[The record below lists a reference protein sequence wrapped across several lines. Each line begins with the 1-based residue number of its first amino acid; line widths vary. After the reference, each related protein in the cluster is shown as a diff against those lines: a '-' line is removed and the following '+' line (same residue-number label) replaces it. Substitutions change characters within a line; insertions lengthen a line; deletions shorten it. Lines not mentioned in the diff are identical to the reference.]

1 MPPTDAQTTDEG
13 RRRTYRRLLVY
24 LRPYKARMS
33 LAVFSMMLFGALDG
47 AIPLLLKHVFD
58 DIFHDH
64 NRRMLWILVGL
75 IVGLALVRAPFGYL
89 HRYLSASVGLRVVRD
104 LRNDVHRHLLTLSE
118 AFFAGR
124 ASGDLLSGVAA
135 DTVYVRNALVEAS
148 VTIVRG
154 GFRVIALVAAAFWL
168 DPPLAV
174 LSLVGLPL
182 SLYPLWRFGRKVR
195 RYSRAGQAQTG
206 GLTALLQE
214 SLLGHRVV
222 QSFGREAYEQ
232 RRFEQEN
239 ARLTRTWEKA
249 ENYASL
255 AFPTT
260 EVCASAA
267 IALVVVYGG
276 LSVITG
282 ARQQGDFL
290 AFITGMFLLY
300 DPLKN
305 LGRVHSTIQMG
316 VAAGERLF
324 DLLDAA
330 PDIVD
335 RPGALDF
342 GAGDPGARTRVEYRD
357 VTFHYPSAPGAPAA
371 PGGGIDDGEGA
382 PPALDGVSLTIEPG
396 CTLALVGM
404 SGGGKTTLA
413 HLLPRFFDP
422 TAGAVLVG
430 GVDLRELRVASL
442 RAAIALVGQHA
453 FLFNDTVR
461 ANIRYGR
468 LEATDAEVA
477 AAAHSANAH
486 EFILGLPQG
495 YDSVIG
501 EQGLRLSG
509 GERARIAIARALLK
523 NAPILILDE
532 ATAALDSDSERL
544 VQAAIERLM
553 EGRTALVIAHRLS
566 TVRRADEIAVI
577 EYGRVVERGT
587 HEELLARHG
596 AYERL
601 HRIQFQDP
609 EPA

>member
-1 MPPTDAQTTDEG
+1 MTSSENLPEDE
-13 RRRTYRRLLVY
+13 RKRRTYRRLLVY

-47 AIPLLLKHVFD
+47 AIPLLLKHIFD

-64 NRRMLWILVGL
+64 NRRMLWVLVGL
-75 IVGLALVRAPFGYL
+75 IVGLALLRAPFGFL

-104 LRNDVHRHLLTLSE
+104 LRNDVHRHLLTLSDS
-118 AFFAGR
+118 FFAR
-124 ASGDLLSGVAA
+124 RSSGDLMSGVAA
-135 DTVYVRNALVEAS
+135 DTLFVRNALVEAS

-154 GFRVIALVAAAFWL
+154 GFRVIALTAAAFYL
-168 DPPLAV
+168 DPPLAAV
-174 LSLVGLPL
+174 SLVGLPL
-182 SLYPLWRFGRKVR
+182 SLYPLWRFGIKVR
-195 RYSRAGQAQTG
+195 RYSRTGQAQTG

-214 SLLGHRVV
+214 SILGHRVV
-222 QSFGREAYEQ
+222 QAFGREAHEQ
-232 RRFEQEN
+232 QRFEGEN
-239 ARLTRTWEKA
+239 ERLTRTWEKA
-249 ENYASL
+249 EKYASL

-267 IALVVVYGG
+267 IALVVIYGG

-324 DLLDAA
+324 DLLDAT

-335 RPGALDF
+335 RPGAVEFRADK
-342 GAGDPGARTRVEYRD
+342 PGGSRIEYRD
-357 VTFHYPSAPGAPAA
+357 VGFHYPVAPGAGGEEAA
-371 PGGGIDDGEGA
+371 P
-382 PPALDGVSLTIEPG
+382 ALEGVSLSVEPG
-396 CTLALVGM
+396 RTLALVGM
-404 SGGGKTTLA
+404 SGGGKTTLV

-422 TAGAVLVG
+422 TEGAVLLG
-430 GVDLRELRVASL
+430 GVDLRDYRVASL
-442 RAAIALVGQHA
+442 RAAIALVGQNA

-468 LEATDAEVA
+468 LEASDAEVEA
-477 AAAHSANAH
+477 AARSANAH

-495 YDSVIG
+495 YDTGLG

-532 ATAALDSDSERL
+532 ATAALDSTSEQL
-544 VQAAIERLM
+544 VQAAIERLVQ
-553 EGRTALVIAHRLS
+553 GRTTLVIAHRLS
-566 TVRRADEIAVI
+566 TVRRADAIAVI
-577 EYGRVVERGT
+577 EHGRVVERGT
-587 HEELLARHG
+587 HEELIARCG

-601 HRIQFQDP
+601 HRIQFADR
-609 EPA
+609 

>member
-1 MPPTDAQTTDEG
+1 MRESSRG
-13 RRRTYRRLLVY
+13 VYRRLLLY
-24 LRPYKARMS
+24 LQPYKARMA
-33 LAVFSMMLFGALDG
+33 LAVASMMLFGALDG
-47 AIPLLLKHVFD
+47 AIPLLLKRIFD

-64 NRRMLWILVGL
+64 NRRMLWVLVGL
-75 IVGLALVRAPFGYL
+75 IVGLALLRAPFGFL

-104 LRNDVHRHLLTLSE
+104 LRNDVHRHLLSLSDT
-118 AFFAGR
+118 FFSR
-124 ASGDLLSGVAA
+124 HPSGELMSGVAA
-135 DTVYVRNALVEAS
+135 DTLFVRNALVEAS

-168 DPPLAV
+168 DPTLAAV
-174 LSLVGLPL
+174 SLVGLPL

-195 RYSRAGQAQTG
+195 RYSRTGQAQTG
-206 GLTALLQE
+206 ELTSLLQE
-214 SLLGHRVV
+214 SILGHRVV
-222 QSFGREAYEQ
+222 QSFGREEYER
-232 RRFEQEN
+232 RRFQGEN

-249 ENYASL
+249 ETYASL

-282 ARQQGDFL
+282 TRQQGDFL

-324 DLLDAA
+324 DLLDAP

-335 RPGALDF
+335 RPGAVAF
-342 GAGDPGARTRVEYRD
+342 GAGDPAASTRVEYRD
-357 VTFHYPSAPGAPAA
+357 VSFRYPAA
-371 PGGGIDDGEGA
+371 PCENCDEA
-382 PPALDGVSLTIEPG
+382 ALALDGVSLTIEPG
-396 CTLALVGM
+396 RTLALVGM
-404 SGGGKTTLA
+404 SGGGKTTIA

-422 TAGAVLVG
+422 TSGSILIG
-430 GVDLRELRVASL
+430 GVDLRDYRLASL
-442 RAAIALVGQHA
+442 RGAIALVGQNA

-468 LEATDAEVA
+468 LEAGDAEVEA
-477 AAAHSANAH
+477 AARNANAH

-495 YDSVIG
+495 YDTPIG

-532 ATAALDSDSERL
+532 ATAALDSNSERL
-544 VQAAIERLM
+544 VQVAIERLM
-553 EGRTALVIAHRLS
+553 EGRTTLVIAHRLS
-566 TVRRADEIAVI
+566 TVRRADVIAVI
-577 EYGRVVERGT
+577 EHGRVVERGT
-587 HEELLARHG
+587 HEELIARGG

-601 HRIQFQDP
+601 HRIQFRP
-609 EPA
+609 

>member
-1 MPPTDAQTTDEG
+1 MADVK
-13 RRRTYRRLLVY
+13 RRTYRRLFVY

-33 LAVFSMMLFGALDG
+33 VAIASMMFFGVLDG
-47 AIPLLLKHVFD
+47 AIPLLLQRIFN

-64 NRRMLWILVGL
+64 NRQMLWVLVGL
-75 IVGLALVRAPFGYL
+75 IVGLALLRAPFGFL

-104 LRNDVHRHLLTLSE
+104 LRNDVHRHLLALSDS
-118 AFFAGR
+118 FFSR
-124 ASGDLLSGVAA
+124 RSSGELMSGVSA
-135 DTVYVRNALVEAS
+135 DTLFVRNALVEAS
-148 VTIVRG
+148 VTVVRG
-154 GFRVIALVAAAFWL
+154 VFRVIALVAAAFYL
-168 DPPLAV
+168 DPPLA
-174 LSLVGLPL
+174 LASLVGLPL
-182 SLYPLWRFGRKVR
+182 SLYPLWRFGKKVR
-195 RYSRAGQAQTG
+195 RYSRTGQEQTG

-214 SLLGHRVV
+214 SILGHRVV
-222 QSFGREAYEQ
+222 QAFCREEHEQ
-232 RRFEQEN
+232 RRFEAEN
-239 ARLTRTWEKA
+239 VRLTRTWEKA
-249 ENYASL
+249 ETYASL

-282 ARQQGDFL
+282 VRQQGDFI

-316 VAAGERLF
+316 ISAGERLF
-324 DLLDAA
+324 ELLDAT

-335 RPGALDF
+335 RPAASEF
-342 GAGDPGARTRVEYRD
+342 SAGDPATRTHIEYRN
-357 VTFHYPSAPGAPAA
+357 VSYRYPVAPGENCDEAA
-371 PGGGIDDGEGA
+371 L
-382 PPALDGVSLTIEPG
+382 ALDGISLTVEPG
-396 CTLALVGM
+396 RTLALVGM
-404 SGGGKTTLA
+404 SGGGKTTIA

-430 GVDLRELRVASL
+430 GVDLRDYRVSSL
-442 RAAIALVGQHA
+442 RAAIALVGQNA

-468 LEATDAEVA
+468 LEASDAEVEA
-477 AAAHSANAH
+477 AARSANAH
-486 EFILGLPQG
+486 EFIQGLSQG
-495 YDSVIG
+495 YDTEIG

-532 ATAALDSDSERL
+532 ATAALDSNSERL

-553 EGRTALVIAHRLS
+553 QGRTTIVIAHRLS
-566 TVRRADEIAVI
+566 TIRRADAIAVI
-577 EYGRVVERGT
+577 EHGRVVELGT
-587 HEELLARHG
+587 HEELIARGG
-596 AYERL
+596 AYELL
-601 HRIQFQDP
+601 HRIQF
-609 EPA
+609 AAH

>member
-1 MPPTDAQTTDEG
+1 MTSTENPPEDE
-13 RRRTYRRLLVY
+13 RKRRTYRRLLVY
-24 LRPYKARMS
+24 LRPYKARMG
-33 LAVFSMMLFGALDG
+33 LALFSMMFFGALDG
-47 AIPLLLKHVFD
+47 AIPLLLQRIFN
-58 DIFHDH
+58 DIFQDH
-64 NRRMLWILVGL
+64 NRRMLWVLVGL
-75 IVGLALVRAPFGYL
+75 IVGLALLRAPFGFL

-104 LRNDVHRHLLTLSE
+104 LRNDVHRHLLTLSDS
-118 AFFAGR
+118 FFAR
-124 ASGDLLSGVAA
+124 RSSGDLMSGVAS
-135 DTVYVRNALVEAS
+135 DTIFVRNALVEAS
-148 VTIVRG
+148 VTVVRG
-154 GFRVIALVAAAFWL
+154 GFRVIALVAAAFYL
-168 DPPLAV
+168 DPPLALV
-174 LSLVGLPL
+174 SLVGLPL
-182 SLYPLWRFGRKVR
+182 SLYPLWRFGIKVR
-195 RYSRAGQAQTG
+195 RYSRTGQAQTG

-214 SLLGHRVV
+214 SILGHRVV
-222 QSFGREAYEQ
+222 QAFGREAHEQ
-232 RRFEQEN
+232 RRFEAEN
-239 ARLTRTWEKA
+239 ERLTRTWEKA
-249 ENYASL
+249 EKYASL

-267 IALVVVYGG
+267 IALVIVYGG

-335 RPGALDF
+335 RPGALEF
-342 GAGDPGARTRVEYRD
+342 SGDAPESTRVEYRD
-357 VTFHYPSAPGAPAA
+357 VSFRYPAA
-371 PGGGIDDGEGA
+371 PGECCDEA
-382 PPALDGVSLTIEPG
+382 ALALDHVSLSVEPG
-396 CTLALVGM
+396 RTLALVGM
-404 SGGGKTTLA
+404 SGGGKTTLV

-430 GVDLRELRVASL
+430 GVDLRDYRVASL
-442 RAAIALVGQHA
+442 RAAIALVGQNA

-468 LEATDAEVA
+468 LEASDAEVEA
-477 AAAHSANAH
+477 AARSANAH
-486 EFILGLPQG
+486 DFIQALPQG
-495 YDSVIG
+495 YDSELG

-532 ATAALDSDSERL
+532 ATAALDSTSEQL

-553 EGRTALVIAHRLS
+553 QGRTTLVIAHRLS
-566 TVRRADEIAVI
+566 TVRRADAIAVI
-577 EYGRVVERGT
+577 EHGRVVERGT
-587 HEELLARHG
+587 HDELIARGG

-601 HRIQFQDP
+601 HRIQFHDP
-609 EPA
+609 PPA

>member
-1 MPPTDAQTTDEG
+1 MTTPEKEDSADG
-13 RRRTYRRLLVY
+13 KRRTYRRLFIY

-33 LAVFSMMLFGALDG
+33 IAVVSMMFFGALDG
-47 AIPLLLKHVFD
+47 AIPLLLKRIFD

-64 NRRMLWILVGL
+64 NRRMLWIVVGL
-75 IVGLALVRAPFGYL
+75 IVGLALLRAPFGFL

-104 LRNDVHRHLLTLSE
+104 LRNDVHHHLLTLSDS
-118 AFFAGR
+118 FFSSR
-124 ASGDLLSGVAA
+124 SSGDLMSGVAA
-135 DTVYVRNALVEAS
+135 DTLFVRNALVEAS
-148 VTIVRG
+148 VTVVRG
-154 GFRVIALVAAAFWL
+154 GFRVIALVAAAFYL
-168 DPPLAV
+168 DPPLAAV
-174 LSLVGLPL
+174 SLVGLPL
-182 SLYPLWRFGRKVR
+182 SLYPLWRFGKKVR
-195 RYSRAGQAQTG
+195 RYSRTGQAQTG
-206 GLTALLQE
+206 GLTARLQE
-214 SLLGHRVV
+214 SILGHRVV
-222 QSFGREAYEQ
+222 QAFGREAHEQ
-232 RRFEQEN
+232 QRFEEEN

-249 ENYASL
+249 ETYASL

-267 IALVVVYGG
+267 IALVVIYGG

-324 DLLDAA
+324 DLLDAV

-335 RPGALDF
+335 RPGAIDV
-342 GAGDPGARTRVEYRD
+342 DPDDPNRSRVEYRD
-357 VTFHYPSAPGAPAA
+357 VSFRYPAAPAA
-371 PGGGIDDGEGA
+371 PGESRDEA
-382 PPALDGVSLTIEPG
+382 ALALTGVSLTVEPG
-396 CTLALVGM
+396 RTLALVGM
-404 SGGGKTTLA
+404 SGGGKTTLV

-430 GVDLRELRVASL
+430 GVDLRDYRVASL
-442 RAAIALVGQHA
+442 RAVIALVGQNA

-468 LEATDAEVA
+468 LEASDADIE

-486 EFILGLPQG
+486 DFILGLPQG
-495 YDSVIG
+495 YDTEIG

-532 ATAALDSDSERL
+532 ATAALDSNSERL
-544 VQAAIERLM
+544 VQMAIERLM
-553 EGRTALVIAHRLS
+553 QGRTTLVIAHRLS
-566 TVRRADEIAVI
+566 TVRRADAIAVI
-577 EYGRVVERGT
+577 EHGRVVELGT
-587 HEELLARHG
+587 HDELIARGG
-596 AYERL
+596 AYELL
-601 HRIQFQDP
+601 HRIQFHDP
-609 EPA
+609 GAA